1 MSPHFLAPR
10 FLPRKAMR
18 FDAMASSMAAF
29 HEANAEAMT
38 ELGEEAGSL
47 RESVAALQ
55 AAISGAVVDAN
66 GASDE
71 AAATLEFGV
80 AGGNTAVRETLA
92 GLVAT
97 IEVRSSVTAPF
108 LGSGEGCDVF
118 TLAHNYP
125 THTPGVGTRGGGG
138 GACRFPGG
146 ERGPVGGRDGR
157 PDGCPG

>member
-97 IEVRSSVTAPF
+97 IEVRSSDAASF
-108 LGSGEGCDVF
+108 F
-118 TLAHNYP
+118 K
-125 THTPGVGTRGGGG
+125 GGGG
-138 GACRFPGG
+138 VTFSRLLLTIIQHTH
-146 ERGPVGGRDGR
+146 PV
-157 PDGCPG
+157 